1 VRLAHIL
8 LDLVELLCQ
17 LLVGVLDVRDPVAL
31 ELDPRLVLLDLEAAT
46 VKLEVLV
53 LELPLQIRLVPL
65 YLLHVLLVK
74 LDPLDLEVLEADLG
88 LPLRLGE
95 SVPFVLRHQELHLK
109 GLLGLVL
116 AGTQDFL
123 VAELALPKL
132 ESLLVQVAL
141 AVLDTVPG
149 LLLTYLELSKFVLL
163 EVLELISVLLD
174 LLAVLLGLLYAK
186 FG

>member
-116 AGTQDFL
+116 AGT
-123 VAELALPKL
+123 
-132 ESLLVQVAL
+132 
-141 AVLDTVPG
+141 
-149 LLLTYLELSKFVLL
+149 
-163 EVLELISVLLD
+163 
-174 LLAVLLGLLYAK
+174 
-186 FG
+186 